1 MAGRGFQIKEELLL
15 NFYSLEVPPGP
26 RIKRQITSAEV
37 KKSKDV
43 VIFKSMLN
51 VQLIVSKV

>member
-15 NFYSLEVPPGP
+15 NFCSLEVPPGP
-26 RIKRQITSAEV
+26 RIKSQITSAEV

-43 VIFKSMLN
+43 VTFKSMLN